1 MNMTYVEKKSKRR
14 KLMSNFEC
22 EVVKIM
28 EAKFKELPNIE
39 KKKVLQNLIEYLD
52 WKEEEAE

>member
-1 MNMTYVEKKSKRR
+1 
-14 KLMSNFEC
+14 MSNFER

-52 WKEEEAE
+52 CKEEEAE

>member
-1 MNMTYVEKKSKRR
+1 
-14 KLMSNFEC
+14 MSNFER